1 MITIF
6 DEEEINRKLDH
17 RIEELLAQEQIEDFP
32 YQVRVELKDNLMKRD
47 ILRLYPLWLTV
58 FCGDYERT
66 LALLRKGYGWH
77 LEEEDMLV
85 YSNSSRYGRHE
96 HTVTAKVFRCLMAG
110 PLVAW
115 YVSGAEQEVDWMES
129 LIRELVYGITGS
141 LRSFLSD
148 EVRKKFVG
156 KETAKGTTTY
166 LPGLLRLR
174 NRLPEVYELL
184 FDGQNGEREWV
195 ELLDLRNIRE
205 DARIWELFGIWLEK
219 NHLSERC
226 LTGMLERLVA
236 KWPVEAMAVEGILGD
251 TALMEAPDK
260 NRKRTE
266 LLKVYQEMFHKLSKL
281 ITNSELDPTVLS
293 RFLENLEMVMK
304 TCEEV
309 LETNEI
315 PYIRDWVQCWKAE
328 FEAEKERLV
337 KLS

>member
-1 MITIF
+1 MVTLF

-32 YQVRVELKDNLMKRD
+32 YQVRVEPSDVLMKRV

-58 FCGDYERT
+58 VCKDYERT

-85 YSNSSRYGRHE
+85 YSNSYEYGRHK
-96 HTVTAKVFRCLMAG
+96 HTVTAKAFRCLMAG

-115 YVSGAEQEVDWMES
+115 YVSGAEQEVGWLES
-129 LIRELVYGITGS
+129 LIREMIYGITGS
-141 LRSFLSD
+141 RRSFLSD
-148 EVRKKFVG
+148 EVRRKFVG
-156 KETAKGTTTY
+156 KEAMVQATTFM
-166 LPGLLRLR
+166 PGLLRLR
-174 NRLPEVYELL
+174 NSLPEVYELL

-195 ELLDLRNIRE
+195 ELLDLGNIRE
-205 DARIWELFGIWLEK
+205 DARAWELLDFWLEK
-219 NHLSERC
+219 NHQNERC

-236 KWPVEAMAVEGILGD
+236 KWPVDAMAVESILGD
-251 TALMEAPDK
+251 TALMEEPDK
-260 NRKRTE
+260 NKKRTE
-266 LLKVYQEMFHKLSKL
+266 LLEVYREMFHKLTKL
-281 ITNSELDPTVLS
+281 ITNPELEPTVID

-315 PYIRDWVQCWKAE
+315 PYIRDWAQCWKAE